1 MLQPTYFMEINPV
14 EEVMQQ
20 KAPVVPSNVKLHNQ
34 PSSSL
39 SPDARSKRFSAN
51 FFKATFSSRSKA
63 VQPATSTQSID
74 ETSKIGSAET
84 KPITRNRPRTAT
96 TQESSS
102 KLKLKR
108 SLGVERLSSA
118 KPSIKRLDKPLEP
131 ERPLRNK
138 PTTPDPGGPK
148 PTRDANKSE
157 PKVRNVVLQIVK
169 KSHAPLKPP
178 SPPVDTVLPPTLK
191 PKVPEKSLKI
201 TKNINNN
208 DVWTSADEKR
218 SFRKRITSLPI
229 RGPSQGKQ
237 EATLKG
243 APSVSSLD
251 SKHHKVAPARDKALK
266 LFGSKEKLHKAH
278 KKKDLGNNNAV
289 LEDPELRESLEYEDG
304 QVGRDYGSAEELGGS
319 VDERGSQEYVSL
331 PVTLNADHMPGFPD
345 VELMPAAPSEAS
357 LISGARE
364 IETLRRELEISAME
378 RAQLQA
384 RVDELLEKATEADR
398 LRAELDKLK
407 SVEAEREAALERL
420 ADENGALRARLRGV
434 AHSPLSDSEK
444 RQLLLAPAPR
454 RMHSSAPASIALAH
468 NGEGDS
474 GEASTP
480 EWDKHSSSSLSEVSV
495 ACLQDRILQ
504 MEEHHY
510 STSEELQ
517 ATLAELADL
526 QSQLADA
533 HADNERLADEKQVL
547 LESLCRQTEKL
558 EDSRTKVDTLQELLL
573 REGIEP
579 VNLVPGDTD
588 QQLFAMLK
596 MSQEERK
603 HLLSKQEQLEEELSQ
618 LKTSLEEKT
627 KENEA
632 LSERIRSLESSLE
645 CSRAE
650 SELEAQAARDL
661 AAARQHQVA
670 TLSDLLDAA
679 KAKLSEGAG
688 AAAGAAEAEA
698 AAAAAR
704 RDAEAHAQRA
714 HALAERL
721 AHAHRQLDRAHSD
734 ARKLH
739 DDALVSRNN
748 AKSTI
753 SELEFQVEQLRQEK
767 SAMQGEIN
775 TLQENISEMQI
786 QVQVATD
793 EKLTLMSRA
802 GEAIARATDFERQLQ
817 EARARNAQLTRDR
830 ERDEAEWKQFQ
841 SDLLMTVRVA
851 NDFKT
856 EAQRELER
864 LVSENKIA
872 RDRIRLLEDQIH
884 SLKGIDRSESMDSV
898 INCSEDER
906 LLSKDTDLCD
916 SQSDCSSKDVFKNIT
931 TRYLSR
937 VHSVS
942 DPPPRDSSIVDQAF
956 RKPNNS
962 DCNIDVT
969 NGLKI
974 EINNVTTDESNDD
987 EHITSVVS
995 DAEEAGDEVV
1005 SPLFHNKELKRQEA
1019 VDLFSEKLN
1028 RQDAFDSDD
1037 LVTMNDTEAV
1047 VENFTANVKSVSQSE
1062 SGNVIERRNKTVFG
1076 TEISG
1081 LLNGKPKAL
1090 SMDSL
1095 NPNTEFKEVLKEAT
1109 SIELFHCGPNESDL
1123 SIFTEGSDCVFLSP
1137 IEKNNNDSTK
1147 NCNFIKEQT
1156 ETQSLSPYSDLV
1168 DYAKDIPVV
1177 KAESILPFPYPN
1189 DIRMEPTVDILK
1201 PLPQTKE
1208 QGLRVC
1214 TDDKIERDL
1223 RKVNEELKLT
1233 FKAAIE
1239 RIIGNNRTKRSCRIK
1254 SNSSDTCSVIDV
1266 AQYNDYIDG
1275 NIAKEVLSS
1284 LQSKSVDNEIKDC
1297 EQNVNENEKKNFDES
1312 THFPFSSVT
1321 EGTIPLVNI
1330 INTND
1335 TDNEVKQD
1343 KSDDSG
1349 VSYHLKINTRDPF
1362 RGQAP
1367 KIVAVHNAVEP
1378 VQRPARK
1385 LKTFVSPIK
1394 ILNGNIDPTSPI
1406 IISPVLIQP
1415 ILLKPNNATQKCI
1428 AHHDIKQDKKT
1439 VYYDDT
1445 DQVLKKEAN
1454 PSEVKTTEANVKK
1467 KGIYQK
1473 NTKTKQLP
1481 FLSWKHLGSNDD
1493 ISKEDPKSPIK
1504 SSLKSSEMSKNDVG
1518 KLTKTPEWLVDNQY
1532 YQPVENIPFVI
1543 NTNLSSS
1550 KPVQEEVNIKEDV
1563 KHMNT
1568 FLPHSR
1574 RESEE
1579 NYYEEIGPVL
1589 PTYLDKNVADDD
1601 KLTSRNLDDFAF
1613 ITREEILK
1621 VPRKPKKPKKDERQ
1635 SKLSSD
1641 GNLTSIVKELSGV
1654 TKSVITLSRSPSAN
1668 SNKKPSGSIGEIVQS
1683 LERKPLEARK
1693 PDVPLRKFSLEQKS
1707 TRTDSGSLNRDKPYW
1722 KTLEHKRLSHPIRSL
1737 NDPLPPRPLPMP
1749 PRTEEP
1755 PPPPPLLS
1763 SASLQDIMATAAS
1776 HRRNKGVS
1784 RQDSRLSVKSLIESI
1799 ENAAK
1804 AAKQQS
1810 PASTPV
1816 NEWPQVQT
1824 AANVTPSSGGIKNGV
1839 SEPATAAGAGLA
1851 AAKPPATRA
1860 ARPPPAAAEPAANIP
1875 DEQRALAS
1883 LQQKAMESFVRRN
1896 SYGDICERKDPLNA
1910 LQVKNGGSKRN
1921 ALLKWCQQKT
1931 FGYNNID
1938 ITNFSSS
1945 WNDGLALCALL
1956 HSYLGE
1962 GRVPYSTLS
1971 PHDKRTNFSVAF
1983 AAAESVG
1990 IPTTLNIQ
1998 DMIHQ
2003 ERPDWQQV
2011 MAYVTSI
2018 YKHFE
2023 T

>member
-1 MLQPTYFMEINPV
+1 MQV

-266 LFGSKEKLHKAH
+266 IFCSKEKLHKAH

-603 HLLSKQEQLEEELSQ
+603 HLLTKQEQLEEELSQ

-884 SLKGIDRSESMDSV
+884 SLK
-898 INCSEDER
+898 
-906 LLSKDTDLCD
+906 
-916 SQSDCSSKDVFKNIT
+916 
-931 TRYLSR
+931 
-937 VHSVS
+937 
-942 DPPPRDSSIVDQAF
+942 A
-956 RKPNNS
+956 
-962 DCNIDVT
+962 
-969 NGLKI
+969 
-974 EINNVTTDESNDD
+974 
-987 EHITSVVS
+987 
-995 DAEEAGDEVV
+995 
-1005 SPLFHNKELKRQEA
+1005 
-1019 VDLFSEKLN
+1019 
-1028 RQDAFDSDD
+1028 
-1037 LVTMNDTEAV
+1037 
-1047 VENFTANVKSVSQSE
+1047 
-1062 SGNVIERRNKTVFG
+1062 
-1076 TEISG
+1076 
-1081 LLNGKPKAL
+1081 
-1090 SMDSL
+1090 
-1095 NPNTEFKEVLKEAT
+1095 
-1109 SIELFHCGPNESDL
+1109 
-1123 SIFTEGSDCVFLSP
+1123 
-1137 IEKNNNDSTK
+1137 
-1147 NCNFIKEQT
+1147 
-1156 ETQSLSPYSDLV
+1156 
-1168 DYAKDIPVV
+1168 
-1177 KAESILPFPYPN
+1177 
-1189 DIRMEPTVDILK
+1189 
-1201 PLPQTKE
+1201 
-1208 QGLRVC
+1208 
-1214 TDDKIERDL
+1214 
-1223 RKVNEELKLT
+1223 
-1233 FKAAIE
+1233 
-1239 RIIGNNRTKRSCRIK
+1239 
-1254 SNSSDTCSVIDV
+1254 
-1266 AQYNDYIDG
+1266 
-1275 NIAKEVLSS
+1275 
-1284 LQSKSVDNEIKDC
+1284 
-1297 EQNVNENEKKNFDES
+1297 
-1312 THFPFSSVT
+1312 
-1321 EGTIPLVNI
+1321 
-1330 INTND
+1330 
-1335 TDNEVKQD
+1335 
-1343 KSDDSG
+1343 
-1349 VSYHLKINTRDPF
+1349 
-1362 RGQAP
+1362 
-1367 KIVAVHNAVEP
+1367 
-1378 VQRPARK
+1378 
-1385 LKTFVSPIK
+1385 
-1394 ILNGNIDPTSPI
+1394 
-1406 IISPVLIQP
+1406 
-1415 ILLKPNNATQKCI
+1415 
-1428 AHHDIKQDKKT
+1428 
-1439 VYYDDT
+1439 
-1445 DQVLKKEAN
+1445 
-1454 PSEVKTTEANVKK
+1454 
-1467 KGIYQK
+1467 
-1473 NTKTKQLP
+1473 
-1481 FLSWKHLGSNDD
+1481 
-1493 ISKEDPKSPIK
+1493 
-1504 SSLKSSEMSKNDVG
+1504 
-1518 KLTKTPEWLVDNQY
+1518 
-1532 YQPVENIPFVI
+1532 
-1543 NTNLSSS
+1543 
-1550 KPVQEEVNIKEDV
+1550 
-1563 KHMNT
+1563 
-1568 FLPHSR
+1568 
-1574 RESEE
+1574 
-1579 NYYEEIGPVL
+1579 
-1589 PTYLDKNVADDD
+1589 
-1601 KLTSRNLDDFAF
+1601 
-1613 ITREEILK
+1613 
-1621 VPRKPKKPKKDERQ
+1621 
-1635 SKLSSD
+1635 
-1641 GNLTSIVKELSGV
+1641 
-1654 TKSVITLSRSPSAN
+1654 
-1668 SNKKPSGSIGEIVQS
+1668 
-1683 LERKPLEARK
+1683 
-1693 PDVPLRKFSLEQKS
+1693 
-1707 TRTDSGSLNRDKPYW
+1707 
-1722 KTLEHKRLSHPIRSL
+1722 
-1737 NDPLPPRPLPMP
+1737 MP

-1810 PASTPV
+1810 PVSTPV